1 MLKRKIWF
9 EFRKS
14 SFLKI
19 PGLII
24 VCFKHKERNINKEG
38 CVSQCMR
45 IHWEK
50 GVTEEQKDKVLDLM
64 THEKIAELEWARNHP
79 LWIEA
84 KQFVG
89 SHTKDIIKANPH
101 LRKTIKEEL

>member
-1 MLKRKIWF
+1 MCC
-9 EFRKS
+9 S
-14 SFLKI
+14 SSE
-19 PGLII
+19 
-24 VCFKHKERNINKEG
+24 ERTLYKEG

-84 KQFVG
+84 KGFVG
-89 SHTKDIIKANPH
+89 SHIKDIIKANPH

>member
-38 CVSQCMR
+38 CVSQCMSPKR
-45 IHWEK
+45 QLSFYKFMLKKALRGQITKKEVDAVNK
-50 GVTEEQKDKVLDLM
+50 FVKIKVDSLNR
-64 THEKIAELEWARNHP
+64 E
-79 LWIEA
+79 
-84 KQFVG
+84 
-89 SHTKDIIKANPH
+89 
-101 LRKTIKEEL
+101 